1 MICAALGQRL
11 FCAFLSALLC
21 GLTALQGHPLCLCEI
36 VIIVI
41 LLVILFVIVVVVV
54 VVVVIVIVL
63 LVVVVVSFAVFFFLL
78 VCTGCCWSLSLPNIF
93 FFDLPVSRSRCVFSR
108 CAAFGRRFICIF
120 FFFAF
125 LFPVIF
131 HIVRLCLPI
140 IFDIIVLR

>member
-21 GLTALQGHPLCLCEI
+21 GLTALQSHPLCLCEI

-54 VVVVIVIVL
+54 VIVIVL
-63 LVVVVVSFAVFFFLL
+63 LIVVVVLFAALFFLL

-93 FFDLPVSRSRCVFSR
+93 FFDLPVSRGRCVFSR
-108 CAAFGRRFICIF
+108 GAAFGRRFLCIFF